1 MGWDGKDS
9 ETRILGRLLLG
20 KILPYLVGGKLEA
33 IVWS

>member
-20 KILPYLVGGKLEA
+20 KILPCLFGGKLEA